1 MKDRV
6 WRERIRSPK
15 SVEDMKYNVPIFR
28 QKNKKRDYLSTWLLS
43 PVLRNFKLFHLCEVA
58 GVWGRGLGYR
68 VVPQGGKSGQKGCGG
83 GRGRHSSGGQQG
95 PFTAREGQ
103 QPEAHTGLG
112 TGAWADSPWDLLSTL
127 PLELPTEELNG
138 HLPALHLLLGSLFQS
153 CIQLFENSTLDGR
166 IEQNGSFV
174 PLYLPLGSWCQS
186 CWSGMRCVSG
196 FQFDMFCCL
205 PLILDLLPLLWQ
217 GSLICIVIPR

>member
-83 GRGRHSSGGQQG
+83 GRGRHSSGGASGALSQPGRASSRRLTRGWAQEPG
-95 PFTAREGQ
+95 LTA
-103 QPEAHTGLG
+103 PETSLAPSPCNCLQRNLMGTFLRCISCSGLCFKVVSSYLKIAHLMG
-112 TGAWADSPWDLLSTL
+112 
-127 PLELPTEELNG
+127 E
-138 HLPALHLLLGSLFQS
+138 
-153 CIQLFENSTLDGR
+153 
-166 IEQNGSFV
+166 
-174 PLYLPLGSWCQS
+174 
-186 CWSGMRCVSG
+186 
-196 FQFDMFCCL
+196 
-205 PLILDLLPLLWQ
+205 
-217 GSLICIVIPR
+217 